1 MESGCLIDNYFIRKM
16 ELKNCKELSI
26 MSKLF
31 IVFLFFTPFGLF
43 AQESITRSEDGKSII
58 IQTKN
63 RAYFDADGLR
73 ISQEMFS
80 DSLATARYYFCTMNR
95 QNTDTTDFQLTRK
108 IPKNYREWVGSR
120 LPDLEIEDLN
130 GNKLTVGKNKNIS
143 LIVFWN
149 IYCPPC
155 IKELKILD
163 DLIEEYPETDIFAIT
178 GNSRDTVCSFMRK
191 HNFKWENIHLIP
203 DCSYEEKYPLF
214 KEIQI
219 APFSVIVGRNLVI
232 KDVFVAEG
240 MRRMLTVLDS
250 LDKESE

>member
-1 MESGCLIDNYFIRKM
+1 M
-16 ELKNCKELSI
+16 
-26 MSKLF
+26 
-31 IVFLFFTPFGLF
+31 
-43 AQESITRSEDGKSII
+43 
-58 IQTKN
+58 
-63 RAYFDADGLR
+63 
-73 ISQEMFS
+73 
-80 DSLATARYYFCTMNR
+80 
-95 QNTDTTDFQLTRK
+95 TRK
-108 IPKNYREWVGSR
+108 FSKNYRECIGEK
-120 LPDLEIEDLN
+120 LPDLEIEDLA

-163 DLIEEYPETDIFAIT
+163 ALREEYPETDIFAIT
-178 GNSRDTVCSFMRK
+178 GNSRDTIRFFMQK

-219 APFSVIVGRNLVI
+219 APFSVIVDRNLVI

-240 MRRMLTVLDS
+240 MRRMLTTLD
-250 LDKESE
+250 LLGKQFE

>member
-1 MESGCLIDNYFIRKM
+1 MRK
-16 ELKNCKELSI
+16 LC
-26 MSKLF
+26 
-31 IVFLFFTPFGLF
+31 IVFLFFTPFGVF
-43 AQESITRSEDGKSII
+43 AQESVTRSEDGKSLIV
-58 IQTKN
+58 QSKKHVVF
-63 RAYFDADGLR
+63 FDADSVR
-73 ISQEMFS
+73 ISTEMFN
-80 DSLATARYYFCTMNR
+80 DSLATLKYFMSSRNVE
-95 QNTDTTDFQLTRK
+95 DTTAFLLTRK
-108 IPKNYREWVGSR
+108 IPKNYRKCIGEK
-120 LPDLEIEDLN
+120 LPDLEIEDLA

-178 GNSRDTVCSFMRK
+178 GNRRDTIRSFMQK

-203 DCSYEEKYPLF
+203 DCSYEGKYPLF

-219 APFSVIVGRNLVI
+219 APFSVIVDRNLVI

-240 MRRMLTVLDS
+240 MRRMLTTLD
-250 LDKESE
+250 LLGKQFE